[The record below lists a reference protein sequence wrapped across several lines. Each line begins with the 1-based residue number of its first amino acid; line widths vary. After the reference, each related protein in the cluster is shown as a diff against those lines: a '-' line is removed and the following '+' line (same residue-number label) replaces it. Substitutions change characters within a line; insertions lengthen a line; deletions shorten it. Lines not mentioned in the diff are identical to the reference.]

1 MVVSVLL
8 NTSMD
13 VQPRYS
19 ATRSFWS
26 MQQIIVSEEFIHTVD
41 TVITFRFLDLYIKNL
56 LFDRQTEMWFYLI
69 YGGIKH
75 ISNTMYS
82 EMGFNSPHFGFNLSG
97 IGFCLLLLTQHVKK
111 TQKVWIVAEEIYWR
125 GSGVINWS
133 TGSKTL
139 WKSLLPI
146 LLSTQMHLSAVWGIC
161 LWNMLDNVLYQSYPH
176 NIWKQLKWTLTY
188 QHHQN

>member
-1 MVVSVLL
+1 MAVFVLL

-26 MQQIIVSEEFIHTVD
+26 MQQIVAEEFIHTVD

-82 EMGFNSPHFGFNLSG
+82 EMGFNSPHFGFNLPG

-111 TQKVWIVAEEIYWR
+111 TESVNSCWR
-125 GSGVINWS
+125 SILKKLRSYKLKHWLKNPLKS
-133 TGSKTL
+133 TPPHPTQHPNA
-139 WKSLLPI
+139 SLCCVRD
-146 LLSTQMHLSAVWGIC
+146 LS
-161 LWNMLDNVLYQSYPH
+161 WNMLDKVLYQSYPH